1 MRMQNVLEVLGVAV
15 ATMAFTLVVLGPWN
29 VGVSKEAK
37 SITPTIVQPKFASH
51 GCEFALKT
59 GKPAYKPGE
68 SPVVEVTA
76 VNPTRKPIE
85 ATVWVSILT
94 TAVPSPMSRVMAFP
108 RPTWSKSWSVSLK
121 PGERTTTKLAA
132 DVKLAANQVVSIT
145 MSDTKRAVIVKELP
159 VRRNESTRKSKPQKQ
174 GIAAK

>member
-1 MRMQNVLEVLGVAV
+1 MRMQNVLGVLSVAG

-37 SITPTIVQPKFASH
+37 SITPRIVQSTFASH

-59 GKPAYKPGE
+59 GKPTYKPGE

-76 VNPTRKPIE
+76 VNPTGKAVE
-85 ATVWVSILT
+85 ATVWVSVQT
-94 TAVPSPMSRVMAFP
+94 TDVPSPLSRVMAIP
-108 RPTWSKSWSVSLK
+108 RPAWSKPWSVSLK

-132 DVKLAANQVVSIT
+132 DVKLAANQIVSIT
-145 MSDTKRAVIVKELP
+145 MSDAKRAVMVKELP
-159 VRRNESTRKSKPQKQ
+159 VRRNELLKKGEALKK

>member
-1 MRMQNVLEVLGVAV
+1 MRMQNVLGVLGVAG
-15 ATMAFTLVVLGPWN
+15 ATMAFTLVALGPWN

-59 GKPAYKPGE
+59 EKPAYKPGE

-76 VNPTRKPIE
+76 VNPTGKAIE
-85 ATVWVSILT
+85 ATVWVGILT
-94 TAVPSPMSRVMAFP
+94 TDVPSPMSRVMALP
-108 RPTWSKSWSVSLK
+108 RPTWSKPWSVSLK

-132 DVKLAANQVVSIT
+132 NVKLAANQVISIT
-145 MSDTKRAVIVKELP
+145 ISDTKRAVMVKELP
-159 VRRNESTRKSKPQKQ
+159 VRRNGLLKKSEPLKK
-174 GIAAK
+174 GVAAK